1 MKVKVELT
9 DVKIIFRFIKNFLIF
24 DEEKL
29 MSLRTPRIYRL
40 IIRPNYLLVPVY
52 RYSYTPLLKIPWA
65 KVKHK
70 NKIDPENLSY
80 FRVVKLP
87 EDSNVKI
94 ELSLEPSTNG
104 KDARIWAIRINVG
117 DPGYQFTA
125 VTDDDTNQDFF
136 DEDLSVVKWAKGRS
150 YAKYSKKEG
159 SKVAESIYRFEEFL
173 FIASNL
179 LYTLYSG
186 EYRRDA
192 KGAELFMPFT
202 ELLQSY
208 GKTFDEALSTIR
220 EISALML

>member
-1 MKVKVELT
+1 
-9 DVKIIFRFIKNFLIF
+9 
-24 DEEKL
+24 
-29 MSLRTPRIYRL
+29 
-40 IIRPNYLLVPVY
+40 LVPVY
-52 RYSYTPLLKIPWA
+52 RYSPTPLLKIPWA

-80 FRVVKLP
+80 FRVIKIP
-87 EDSNVKI
+87 EDSDVKI
-94 ELSLEPSTNG
+94 ELNLEPSTNG

-117 DPGYQFTA
+117 DPSYRFTA
-125 VTDDDTNQDFF
+125 VTDDDPNQDFF

-173 FIASNL
+173 FIATNL

-186 EYRRDA
+186 EYRKDGKIDKILA
-192 KGAELFMPFT
+192 PFT

-220 EISALML
+220 ETTALIL

>member
-1 MKVKVELT
+1 MKVKIELT
-9 DVKIIFRFIKNFLIF
+9 DVKVIFRFIRNFLIF

-29 MSLRTPRIYRL
+29 ISLRTPRVYKLTIY
-40 IIRPNYLLVPVY
+40 PNYLLVPLY
-52 RYSYTPLLKIPWA
+52 RYSHTPLLKIPWA

-87 EDSNVKI
+87 ENSNVKI
-94 ELSLEPSTNG
+94 ELSLEPDNNG
-104 KDARIWAIRINVG
+104 KDATVWAMRINIG
-117 DPGYQFTA
+117 DPTYQFTA
-125 VTDDDTNQDFF
+125 VIDNDANPDFF

-150 YAKYSKKEG
+150 YAKYSKKTG
-159 SKVAESIYRFEEFL
+159 SKVADSIYRFEEFL

-186 EYRRDA
+186 EYRKDGKIDKLLA
-192 KGAELFMPFT
+192 PFT

-220 EISALML
+220 ETMALML